1 MRPIT
6 RDARLPALHRGDFG
20 LRSRASLTGI
30 ASGSV
35 TASSSRPGRSARRAG
50 SRTSQGGGCE
60 SPPRDATPRSVFR
73 CASRTRPLV
82 SKAGMFLLRSA
93 NRSQEKNALCSTKK
107 LAVSEGRRLALTQ
120 AASSSPPARDSF
132 KTKAWGC
139 LSRSVRPSPI
149 EPAILGRLPCA
160 AQGETVRRRNGSLR
174 TQPFAMPLL
183 QRITSC
189 CAAPGKR
196 AINRLHFR
204 PAPRLRSDEPAEL
217 GRQGFRGL
225 HGQLCEAGSNCVG
238 LKRLMDSLMETANG
252 IGRRA
257 GWNNEAEPLHAF
269 QSRIARFF
277 ERGHIRKG
285 SAAAGSRGDEGS

>member
-1 MRPIT
+1 MHSVVQKNWLYRKAGAWRSLRRRAQARRPAT
-6 RDARLPALHRGDFG
+6 HSRRRLGVASLDPFAPLQSNPRSWVV
-20 LRSRASLTGI
+20 SRARRRAKRCAAETGRCGHNPWRCRFCSASLR
-30 ASGSV
+30 A
-35 TASSSRPGRSARRAG
+35 ALRPGNARSIDWLKPG
-50 SRTSQGGGCE
+50 
-60 SPPRDATPRSVFR
+60 VFH
-73 CASRTRPLV
+73 
-82 SKAGMFLLRSA
+82 
-93 NRSQEKNALCSTKK
+93 
-107 LAVSEGRRLALTQ
+107 
-120 AASSSPPARDSF
+120 
-132 KTKAWGC
+132 
-139 LSRSVRPSPI
+139 
-149 EPAILGRLPCA
+149 
-160 AQGETVRRRNGSLR
+160 
-174 TQPFAMPLL
+174 
-183 QRITSC
+183 
-189 CAAPGKR
+189 
-196 AINRLHFR
+196 HFR

>member
-1 MRPIT
+1 
-6 RDARLPALHRGDFG
+6 AL
-20 LRSRASLTGI
+20 LR
-30 ASGSV
+30 V
-35 TASSSRPGRSARRAG
+35 
-50 SRTSQGGGCE
+50 QC
-60 SPPRDATPRSVFR
+60 V
-73 CASRTRPLV
+73 SRTRPLV

-93 NRSQEKNALCSTKK
+93 NRGQEKNALCSTKK

-174 TQPFAMPLL
+174 TQPLAMPLL

-196 AINRLHFR
+196 AAARSFAPCEHTRISVRSIGREETARSIDWLKPGVFHHFR

-217 GRQGFRGL
+217 GRQGFRGF

-269 QSRIARFF
+269 QSRIAR
-277 ERGHIRKG
+277 
-285 SAAAGSRGDEGS
+285 

>member
-1 MRPIT
+1 LGLHVT
-6 RDARLPALHRGDFG
+6 RQARRLARRLASHTGDARLPALHRGDFG

-50 SRTSQGGGCE
+50 SRTSRGGGCE

-174 TQPFAMPLL
+174 TQPLAMPLL

-196 AINRLHFR
+196 AAARSFAPCEHTRISVRSIGREETRDQSIGLNPESFTTSAQRRVSDPMSRPNSDGKASAGSTDSFAR
-204 PAPRLRSDEPAEL
+204 PAR
-217 GRQGFRGL
+217 
-225 HGQLCEAGSNCVG
+225 
-238 LKRLMDSLMETANG
+238 TA
-252 IGRRA
+252 
-257 GWNNEAEPLHAF
+257 
-269 QSRIARFF
+269 SVS
-277 ERGHIRKG
+277 
-285 SAAAGSRGDEGS
+285 SASWTAL